1 MKRMWFLDLCVL
13 CDDDLRLLV
22 RVHLSTVLV
31 SIHSQGYDGRLK
43 RFCISCVRPDQYQ
56 YPRAHTCFNRLD
68 LPNYPTEA
76 ELRQKMSL
84 VINLEHEFGIE

>member
-1 MKRMWFLDLCVL
+1 MFARCCFGRRDELCA
-13 CDDDLRLLV
+13 RGW
-22 RVHLSTVLV
+22 HA
-31 SIHSQGYDGRLK
+31 QGYDGRLK